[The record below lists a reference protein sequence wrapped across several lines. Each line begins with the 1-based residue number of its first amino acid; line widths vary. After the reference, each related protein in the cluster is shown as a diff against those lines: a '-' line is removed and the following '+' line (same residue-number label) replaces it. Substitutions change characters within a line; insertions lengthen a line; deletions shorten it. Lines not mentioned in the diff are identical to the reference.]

1 VSEGPRDEVV
11 IRTPDRRLRVFVSS
25 TLGELAEERRAVS
38 RAISALRLTPV
49 MFELG
54 ARPYPPAELY
64 RAYLAQSDVFLG
76 LYWQRYGQLVPG
88 AQVSGLEE
96 EFELSGELPRLLY
109 VKAPAPDREPRL
121 ADLLARIKEE
131 SSASYRSFRTPAEL
145 GRLVRDDLAV
155 LLSERFA
162 AAGGRAAAAAPSPAG
177 SRAPRPL
184 PVSMTSLLGRE
195 RAIDEVAGLVQRSGA
210 RLVTLTGPG
219 GVGKTRLAV
228 AVGERLRDRFGAGA
242 VFVPLEAVT
251 DPGLVPVA
259 IGRMAG
265 ADLARAGSPV
275 EALAE
280 TFGDGAWLLIL
291 DNLEQVVPG
300 VPGAAAGAA
309 GRPRS
314 RAAGGTRVLAGG
326 GAVRGPGPRGAARF

>member
-1 VSEGPRDEVV
+1 MSEGPRDEVV

-88 AQVSGLEE
+88 RGVSGLEE
-96 EFELSGELPRLLY
+96 EFELSGKLPRLLY

-121 ADLLARIKEE
+121 ADLLARIKDEA
-131 SSASYRSFRTPAEL
+131 SASYRSFRTPAEL

-162 AAGGRAAAAAPSPAG
+162 AAGGQAASAAPSSAATRG
-177 SRAPRPL
+177 PRPL

-195 RAIDEVAGLVQRSGA
+195 RAIDEVAGL
-210 RLVTLTGPG
+210 
-219 GVGKTRLAV
+219 
-228 AVGERLRDRFGAGA
+228 
-242 VFVPLEAVT
+242 
-251 DPGLVPVA
+251 
-259 IGRMAG
+259 
-265 ADLARAGSPV
+265 ARAS
-275 EALAE
+275 
-280 TFGDGAWLLIL
+280 W
-291 DNLEQVVPG
+291 
-300 VPGAAAGAA
+300 GAA
-309 GRPRS
+309 GHADRPWRG
-314 RAAGGTRVLAGG
+314 RQDPAGG
-326 GAVRGPGPRGAARF
+326 GGGRAAA